1 MWLLDPEFRKARP
14 SPFAWKGA
22 PTWLTLAALWAC
34 APSPAWAE
42 PIVLACIEDP
52 GQSEAAE
59 ATRFFVLIDF
69 DDDSVRVH
77 GRDYPPLSVLL
88 VQPWRVEFAD
98 SKTSPAYLGSIDR
111 ITGELRIEITSLV
124 PEKASGLLEARC
136 ELTTRLF

>member
-1 MWLLDPEFRKARP
+1 MKR
-14 SPFAWKGA
+14 
-22 PTWLTLAALWAC
+22 LTCVVAGWSLWAC

-42 PIVLACIEDP
+42 PVVLACIEEPSRSQEAEDP
-52 GQSEAAE
+52 
-59 ATRFFVLIDF
+59 TFFVLIDF
-69 DDDSVRVH
+69 DEDSVRVH

-111 ITGELRIEITSLV
+111 ITGEMTIETTGSAVKGTAGGVL
-124 PEKASGLLEARC
+124 KAQC